1 MTIAGL
7 TSYFVYVVLSIYATD
22 AMATPLFGSLNV
34 GMTLGL
40 AQFAVTYVWTAL
52 YVRYATRRLDP
63 IAADL
68 KARLVGEEPA

>member
-1 MTIAGL
+1 MKSPIAGL

-40 AQFAVTYVWTAL
+40 AVFI
-52 YVRYATRRLDP
+52 P
-63 IAADL
+63 AAYRW
-68 KARLVGEEPA
+68 ANAE